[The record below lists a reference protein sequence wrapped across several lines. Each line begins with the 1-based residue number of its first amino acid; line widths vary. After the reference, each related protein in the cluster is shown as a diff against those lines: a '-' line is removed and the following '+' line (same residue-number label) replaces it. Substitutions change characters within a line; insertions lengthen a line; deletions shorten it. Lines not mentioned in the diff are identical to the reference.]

1 MAVLNPTYLW
11 GFHVSTRSTDSIG
24 GTNLDT
30 QMLHTYGDLQLV
42 PGVLRVLTGLN
53 LDHLIGKSQSYWFV
67 SSHSAAFLCRTEMN

>member
-11 GFHVSTRSTDSIG
+11 GFRVSTRSTDSTG

-42 PGVLRVLTGLN
+42 PGVLRVLTGLK
-53 LDHLIGKSQSYWFV
+53 LYHFIGKSQSYWFV
-67 SSHSAAFLCRTEMN
+67 SSHSAGFLCRTEMN